1 MLDCEFVV
9 VEGEHVKRKLWSH
22 MVISGTEDGHA
33 QAADITTR
41 TLRAI
46 LECARG
52 IKPTD
57 VSEAAKKARDAEYDE
72 FDGNR
77 FLCKLGIE
85 PAKEVDGRQFGARNI
100 LPPGAV
106 ITPDMKEWHPI
117 EQQPKSAKS
126 AGSDGNAPV
135 PIKKPDWAKS

>member
-9 VEGEHVKRKLWSH
+9 VEGEHVKRKFWSN

-33 QAADITTR
+33 QAADITAR

-57 VSEAAKKARDAEYDE
+57 VSESAKKARDAEYDE
-72 FDGNR
+72 FDGIR
-77 FLCKLGIE
+77 FLCKLGVE
-85 PAKEVDGRQFGARNI
+85 PAKDGFKAKNI

-106 ITPDMKEWHPI
+106 ITPDQKEWHPI
-117 EQQPKSAKS
+117 EQQPKANKAKKG
-126 AGSDGNAPV
+126 ADNAPT
-135 PIKKPDWAKS
+135 PITKPDWAK